1 MATKFGD
8 DRGPEASFDAAL
20 TMEALVVFAQHHVH
34 ADRDIA
40 VMATLRM
47 LNKELTADIDS
58 KYPGYSSDLIALKAA
73 RLEAR
78 GDAMIAAFEAAKT
91 KTWRYSAGGYYSR
104 EYCLFQAIRNAGL
117 LNPRKRP
124 WDADLRPRTMA
135 WLRDH
140 FCTCS
145 PFLYDIMHALKYN
158 PVWVVRHTG
167 PVPTLAELALCYKVM
182 EDDLIPSGAVRAP
195 YDLKKRLRCK
205 CSTRL
210 YLFRDLRDIRD
221 ILLEIRWGGQTPTPV
236 HS

>member
-8 DRGPEASFDAAL
+8 DRGPEASCDAAL
-20 TMEALVVFAQHHVH
+20 TMAALVVFAQHHVH

-124 WDADLRPRTMA
+124 WDADLRPRMMA

-140 FCTCS
+140 FCTFS
-145 PFLYDIMHALKYN
+145 PLLYDIMHALKYN
-158 PVWVVRHTG
+158 PVWLVRHTG
-167 PVPTLAELALCYKVM
+167 PVPTLAELEICYKVM

-195 YDLKKRLRCK
+195 YDLKKRQQYKR
-205 CSTRL
+205 REHL
-210 YLFRDLRDIRD
+210 YLLRVPVLSRRAFMEIIR
-221 ILLEIRWGGQTPTPV
+221 GGQNPTLV
-236 HS
+236 HN